1 LHVVSNTHWDR
12 EWRHPFQHMRMD
24 LVEMMDRLLEICE
37 REKDFKHYHLDSQTI
52 LLEDYIEIRP
62 EKRALLEKHIK
73 SGKILV
79 GPWYTLP
86 DFFIVSAEAIVRN
99 LLMGHKV
106 AKQFGQVMK
115 VGYTPCSYGQVS
127 QMAQIYHG
135 FEVDSIIFY
144 RGIDAHGLKS
154 SEYRLEAADGT
165 QILGIK
171 LPVKF
176 TRFNFRFNVFS
187 ETMYTGDNAYDGK
200 ILFHNITP
208 GSEHSSFKLMHKNQP
223 HTYHPDKVIEGFK
236 YAKSWVNKMATTKHL
251 LLMDGFDASY
261 PHPNTGY
268 IIRDANET
276 WPQDQVVHSSFP
288 AFIQAVREC
297 VDWEKLPVVKGEQR
311 HPAVDTNGTSIMQ
324 GVLVSQAAFK
334 RLNHDA
340 QILAEKIVEPLA
352 VFAWMAGAEYP
363 RTFIDLVWKFILSN
377 HGHDTVCG
385 PSVDQIYKD
394 ATYRLE
400 QACLIADGISDR
412 SEFSVLESVT
422 ERDFS
427 QNYQVITVFNTLQQ
441 ERTEVVEAFL
451 DISQSS
457 GSRFF
462 RIENF
467 QGKSIPYEILD
478 YQKVYGVDEDGDAAY
493 SAIFVHRYKI
503 SFMADSVP
511 SFGFK
516 CFKVVTADKA
526 EPISESLVA
535 TAAHS
540 MENEFLKVT
549 INSDGSLNILNKTT
563 GRLYTRQ
570 NTFEDGGDAGTPWYY
585 IRPENDRTCQ
595 TQDIVADKIDLVENT
610 TLAATCRITQTLS
623 VPVSLTVNK
632 KRRRKKERTI
642 EIVSD
647 VRLTLNSKWVS
658 IHTEVDTSAEDH
670 RLRVAFPT
678 QLKVE
683 KSWSESQFDAV
694 ARPVDFAVDSS
705 KWIDKELGI
714 QPQQNWVD
722 LFDGK
727 EGLAILNKGLR
738 DYEISQDDDRSIA
751 ITLLHGVRYPRIAGG
766 ANPWAD
772 DPYILSSQSKG
783 KFEYDY
789 AIYPHSGNW
798 QKTKLYF
805 ASREFNVPLRLIQIT
820 TGINVHEPEMSFFR
834 VHPETLI
841 LSALKIAEKQDTV
854 ILRVFNP
861 ISEPIAGRIECMR
874 QIANAWQVN
883 LEENR
888 LAELVILDKTWIE
901 IKINAKKIV
910 TIELEL
916 K

>member
-1 LHVVSNTHWDR
+1 
-12 EWRHPFQHMRMD
+12 MD
-24 LVEMMDRLLEICE
+24 LVEMMDRLLGICE
-37 REKDFKHYHLDSQTI
+37 TEKDFKYYHLDSQTI

-62 EKRALLEKHIK
+62 EKRALLEKHIE

-135 FEVDSIIFY
+135 FEIDSIIFY

-165 QILGIK
+165 QILGVK
-171 LPVKF
+171 LPVEF

-187 ETMYTGDNAYDGK
+187 ETMYTGDDAYDGK

-223 HTYHPDKVIEGFK
+223 HTYQPDKVTEGFR
-236 YAKSWVNKMATTKHL
+236 YAKSWVEEMATTKHL

-268 IIRDANET
+268 IIRDAKET
-276 WPQDQVVHSSFP
+276 WHQDQVIHSSFP
-288 AFIQAVREC
+288 AFIQAVRES
-297 VDWEKLPVVKGEQR
+297 VDWEKLPVVRGEQR
-311 HPAVDTNGTSIMQ
+311 HPAVDTKGTSIMQ

-340 QILAEKIVEPLA
+340 QILAEKYVEPLA
-352 VFAWMAGAEYP
+352 VFAWMAGVEYP
-363 RTFIDLVWKFILSN
+363 RTFIDQVWKFILSN
-377 HGHDTVCG
+377 HGHDTICG

-400 QACLIADGISDR
+400 QACLIADGISER
-412 SEFSVLESVT
+412 SEFSVLASVT

-427 QNYQVITVFNTLQQ
+427 QYYQVITIFNTLQH

-451 DISQSS
+451 DIPQSS
-457 GSRFF
+457 RSRFF

-467 QGKSIPYEILD
+467 QSKPITYEILD

-493 SAIFVHRYKI
+493 SAVFVHRYKI
-503 SFMADSVP
+503 SFIAESVP
-511 SFGFK
+511 PLGYK
-516 CFKVVTADKA
+516 CFKVVTTEKA
-526 EPISESLVA
+526 MPKGPGLIA
-535 TAAHS
+535 TGDS

-563 GRLYTRQ
+563 SRSYTRL
-570 NTFEDGGDAGTPWYY
+570 NAFEDGGDAGTPWYY
-585 IRPENDRTCQ
+585 VRPKNDWICRTQ
-595 TQDIVADKIDLVENT
+595 NVPAAIELIENT
-610 TLAATCRITQTLS
+610 ALAATYRVTYKLLAPVALS
-623 VPVSLTVNK
+623 SDK

-647 VRLTLNSKWVS
+647 VRLTLKSKCVS
-658 IHTEVDTSAEDH
+658 IHTEVNTPVEDH
-670 RLRVAFPT
+670 RLRVIFPT
-678 QLKVE
+678 GLIVNQA
-683 KSWSESQFDAV
+683 WSESQFDAV
-694 ARPVDFAVDSS
+694 ARPVDFNVDSS
-705 KWIDKELGI
+705 QWIDKELGI

-722 LFDGK
+722 LFDGR

-789 AIYPHSGNW
+789 AIYPHKGNW
-798 QKTKLYF
+798 QRAKLY
-805 ASREFNVPLRLIQIT
+805 AVSREFNVPLRLIQVT
-820 TGINVHEPEMSFFR
+820 AGVHVRQPEMSYLKIY
-834 VHPETLI
+834 PENLI
-841 LSALKIAEKQDTV
+841 LSALKIAEKRDTM

-861 ISEPIAGRIECMR
+861 SAECVTGRIECLR
-874 QIANAWQVN
+874 EIANAWRVN
-883 LEENR
+883 LEEIR
-888 LAELVILDKTWIE
+888 QTELKILNKTGFE
-901 IKINAKKIV
+901 ITVAAKKIM
-910 TIELEL
+910 TIELTM
-916 K
+916 KT